1 MKKTNVALKS
11 LLLILLGG
19 AVFASAALLAQA
31 PAPPPPSEPR
41 QFGQSLEG
49 TVNRYLMNPRGEIDG
64 VLLTDGTQIKFPPH
78 MSADLTRA
86 VRPSDNITA
95 QGRPESAPVFTAFS
109 ITNESSGQTV
119 VESRPSS
126 WPPPLPPDLR
136 GVDLKPMQAEGHIA
150 TLLFAPRGEIE
161 GTILENGTVLRMR
174 PDVSGQFVNLLRI
187 GQSVS
192 AKGYGT
198 ENEFGRSLEVTELGT
213 PGQPLTAIYRGIA
226 TPTLGEPPSALT
238 R

>member
-1 MKKTNVALKS
+1 VKKSGIALKS
-11 LLLILLGG
+11 LLLVLLGG
-19 AVFASAALLAQA
+19 TAISSAPLLAQG
-31 PAPPPPSEPR
+31 PPRPPPREPR

-49 TVNRYLMNPRGEIDG
+49 TVNQYLMNPHGEVDG

-86 VRPSDNITA
+86 VKPNDKITA
-95 QGRPESAPVFTAFS
+95 QGRPERAPVFTAFS
-109 ITNESSGQTV
+109 ITNESSDQTV

-136 GVDLKPMQAEGHIA
+136 GIDLKPMQAEGHIA
-150 TLLFAPRGEIE
+150 SFLFTPRGEIE
-161 GTILENGTVLRMR
+161 GTILENGAILRMR
-174 PDVSGQFVNLLRI
+174 PDVSEQFVNLLRL

-213 PGQPLTAIYRGIA
+213 PGEPLTAIYSPINSPA
-226 TPTLGEPPSALT
+226 TGASPPPLP